1 MFNFKDLPSTVSA
14 PDLLPVSAWWRK
26 TVVRGRP
33 DRMGWL
39 PESEEEFV
47 KNTIVNC
54 GMDYLAQQIS
64 SWAAPAKMSH
74 MIVGTST
81 AVPTL
86 SDYRL
91 PGEVTGGR
99 KTFAATSVSN
109 NTWSA
114 VCTWGGG
121 ADGVTSFQLQNAGI
135 GNTANSGTQIFNHV
149 QFSQTVLA
157 NSDFLRLE
165 LYSQI
170 GSSSHG

>member
-1 MFNFKDLPSTVSA
+1 MNQRPLAETLVDQMPLNFIWKKS
-14 PDLLPVSAWWRK
+14 
-26 TVVRGRP
+26 VVRGRP
-33 DRMGWL
+33 DGLGWL
-39 PESEEEFV
+39 PEAEVEFV
-47 KNTIVNC
+47 HNVIVNC
-54 GMDYLAQQIS
+54 GMDFLAQRIS
-64 SWAAPAKMSH
+64 SWAAPTPMTH

-91 PGEVTGGR
+91 PGEVSR
-99 KTFAATSVSN
+99 KAFAATSVSN

-114 VCTWGGG
+114 VNTWGGG
-121 ADGVTSFQLQNAGI
+121 ADSVVSLQLQNAGI
-135 GNTANSGTQIFNHV
+135 GNSASSGTLIFNHV

-170 GSSSHG
+170 GSSAH

>member
-1 MFNFKDLPSTVSA
+1 MNQNQRLPETLVDHLAFNTV
-14 PDLLPVSAWWRK
+14 WRK
-26 TVVRGRP
+26 SVVRASP
-33 DRMGWL
+33 DGKGWL
-39 PESEEEFV
+39 PEAETEFV

-54 GMDYLAQQIS
+54 GMDFLAQQIS

-121 ADGVTSFQLQNAGI
+121 ADGVTSCQLQNAGI
-135 GNTANSGTQIFNHV
+135 GNSANSGTQIFNHV

-170 GSSSHG
+170 GSSGH

>member
-1 MFNFKDLPSTVSA
+1 MF
-14 PDLLPVSAWWRK
+14 PDHLLPETLTPESVALSTWWRRS
-26 TVVRGRP
+26 VVRASP
-33 DRMGWL
+33 DGNGWL
-39 PESEEEFV
+39 PESEIQFV
-47 KNTIVNC
+47 KNVIVNC
-54 GMDYLAQQIS
+54 GMDFLAQRIS
-64 SWAAPAKMSH
+64 SWNAPAPMTH

-91 PGEVTGGR
+91 PGEVAGGR
-99 KTFAATSVSN
+99 KAFAATSVSN

-114 VCTWGGG
+114 VNTWGGG
-121 ADGVTSFQLQNAGI
+121 ADAVTSFQLQNAGI
-135 GNTANSGTQIFNHV
+135 GNSASSGTQIFNHV

-170 GSSSHG
+170 GSSAH

>member
-1 MFNFKDLPSTVSA
+1 M
-14 PDLLPVSAWWRK
+14 
-26 TVVRGRP
+26 RGRA
-33 DRMGWL
+33 DGVGWH
-39 PESEEEFV
+39 PESDVEFI
-47 KNTIVNC
+47 KNVIVNC
-54 GMDYLAQQIS
+54 GMDFLAQRIS
-64 SWAAPAKMSH
+64 SWSAPGAMTH

-91 PGEVTGGR
+91 PGEVNR
-99 KTFAATSVSN
+99 KAFAATSVSN

-114 VCTWGGG
+114 VNTWGGG
-121 ADGVTSFQLQNAGI
+121 ADSVVSLQLQNAGI
-135 GNTANSGTQIFNHV
+135 GNSADSGTLIFNHV

-170 GSSSHG
+170 GSSGH